1 MHYVWYHFPYYSS
14 FEGHGKCEVAVISS
28 VGFQFGPQYPTLVIL
43 TRVILSVV
51 ICVVFPGSTEWWN
64 DLGPKPKPQIS
75 NLKWLPMDN
84 IFGVSSIWID
94 PDVDLCQHIASWNGY
109 WSGKTA
115 NSRKPQTKVSHAMQ
129 SLTLFYLWRKESL
142 NGVLIVYPFCWP
154 QSHMLS
160 QDFGSMGEFELLNNW
175 ASWIAQMISS
185 GYGSDWPVNTNYKWG
200 PMPEKWRQL
209 QENVL
214 WQAFPH
220 HGLSRKL

>member
-1 MHYVWYHFPYYSS
+1 MQYVWYHFPYCSS

-43 TRVILSVV
+43 TRVILWVV
-51 ICVVFPGSTEWWN
+51 ICVVFPGSTGWCRKN
-64 DLGPKPKPQIS
+64 DLCPKPKPQIS

-94 PDVDLCQHIASWNGY
+94 PDVDLCQHIVSWNGY

-115 NSRKPQTKVSHAMQ
+115 NSRKPQTKVTSEAMQ
-129 SLTLFYLWRKESL
+129 SLTLFYLWREESL

-154 QSHMLS
+154 QSQKTLS
-160 QDFGSMGEFELLNNW
+160 PRF
-175 ASWIAQMISS
+175 WIAQVISS

-200 PMPEKWRQL
+200 PMPEKLAPVAGKCPVTSFSASW
-209 QENVL
+209 
-214 WQAFPH
+214 P
-220 HGLSRKL
+220 